1 MVQGWRPAPLPLV
14 PGSRPRPG
22 SGFLGHQHPNP
33 RQPPGPSQDSAPPV
47 HGQSRALSGHCPA
60 QATARGAGSLPSGCT
75 PHGPSHT
82 QRVHACPGSWAS
94 PELQPGPG
102 QERHPLLWP
111 SLSGPPLGLTRSRPR
126 ARVSGQARHS
136 GIGTRHA
143 GALPRLA
150 PEAPRLW
157 PEPGSGRC
165 CQHPVWT
172 GVGAHGF
179 RRVSGPLVP
188 RSHSGIS
195 RVLRGLVA
203 AVSGGIGLSRH
214 YRSSHGTGC
223 PGLTP

>member
-47 HGQSRALSGHCPA
+47 HGQSQALSGHCLA

-143 GALPRLA
+143 GTLPRLA
-150 PEAPRLW
+150 PEAPTPVARAWLRQVLSAPRVDRCGGARVQASLRTTRASVTQW
-157 PEPGSGRC
+157 HFTCLKGTCGSC
-165 CQHPVWT
+165 VWWHR
-172 GVGAHGF
+172 A
-179 RRVSGPLVP
+179 VP
-188 RSHSGIS
+188 S
-195 RVLRGLVA
+195 L
-203 AVSGGIGLSRH
+203 
-214 YRSSHGTGC
+214 
-223 PGLTP
+223 